1 MAQGKGV
8 AMTAQIT
15 HEVAGVEDLKELATA
30 KGPCI
35 TAVVPLPNPAETKT
49 RIKNAIRGIQ
59 RQLAERGTDPR
70 TASDLIA
77 PIEELAEDVAGSGTW
92 AYALIL
98 FRSNGLFQYYLLHG
112 QFQEAQMVQERFQV
126 RPLFRM
132 LAHATRFHLL
142 ALSQRHVRLLH
153 CTQSRAEPAA
163 LDARGPQSLEAWMN
177 SRQPDHVLASRS
189 AAGPSVGKMKGVV
202 SGTSGDRE
210 REGEY
215 LVHFFKEVDR
225 GVIDYLRKQSGPLVL
240 AGVDY
245 ELAIYRRINSYRP
258 TLENVV
264 SGSPDGI
271 PDRTLHER
279 AMKVVTSAFS
289 EPLQNAITEI
299 REHAG
304 TPHSST
310 DPRTIVQAVFQ
321 GRVSDLL
328 IAANAVFW
336 GAWNPHTQEVETHT
350 RVEELLNAAALET
363 VGSGGRAFV
372 LNESDMPIK
381 TAAAAF
387 FRY

>member
-1 MAQGKGV
+1 
-8 AMTAQIT
+8 MTAQIN
-15 HEVAGVEDLKELATA
+15 HEVAGAEDLKELATA

-35 TAVVPLPNPAETKT
+35 TAVVPLPNPSEAKT

-59 RQLAERGTDPR
+59 RQLAERGTDPS

-77 PIEELAEDVAGSGTW
+77 PIEELAEELTANGTW
-92 AYALIL
+92 ACALVL
-98 FRSNGLFQYYLLHG
+98 FRSTGLFQYYLLHG
-112 QFQEAQMVQERFQV
+112 QFQEALTVEERFQV
-126 RPLFRM
+126 RPL
-132 LAHATRFHLL
+132 LQAQAHETRFHLL
-142 ALSQRHVRLLH
+142 ALSQRHVRLLN
-153 CTQSRAEPAA
+153 CTQSRAEPVV
-163 LDARGPQSLEAWMN
+163 LDARVPQSLEAWMN

-189 AAGPSVGKMKGVV
+189 AAGPSVGKMKGVL
-202 SGTSGDRE
+202 SGTSADRE

-215 LVHFFKEVDR
+215 LAHFFQEVDR
-225 GVIDYLRKQSGPLVL
+225 GVIAHLRSHSPLVL

-258 TLENVV
+258 TLENAV

-271 PDRTLHER
+271 PDRTLHAR
-279 AMKVVTSAFS
+279 AMKIVGSTFS

-310 DPRTIVQAVFQ
+310 DPRTIVQAAFQ

-328 IAANAVFW
+328 IAANAGFW
-336 GAWNPHTQEVETHT
+336 GAWNHHTQEVETHN

-363 VGSGGRAFV
+363 VASGGHAFV
-372 LNESDMPIK
+372 LNESDMPVK
-381 TAAAAF
+381 AAAAAF